1 MSNDS
6 KKASSPRI
14 LIVDDDLAVALMLG
28 ALLRSEGYLVDTVGS
43 GVEAL
48 LKVSEKSYRAV
59 ICDIGLHDIRGT
71 FVQKAMAAR
80 HPDLPVIMHTAEVSQ
95 KLRQECL
102 DSGAFAYLTKPC
114 DFDELKRVVREA
126 VASGHGNGKE

>member
-14 LIVDDDLAVALMLG
+14 LIIDDDLAVALMLEV
-28 ALLRSEGYLVDTVGS
+28 LLRAEGYLVDTVGS

-48 LKVSEKSYRAV
+48 LKISEKSYRVV
-59 ICDIGLHDIRGT
+59 ICDIGLPDMRGT
-71 FVQKAMAAR
+71 FVQKAVAAR
-80 HPDLPVIMHTAEVSQ
+80 HPDLPVIMHTTEVSQ

-126 VASGHGNGKE
+126 VASGRGN